1 MKVIISYK
9 NPQQDSHTW
18 IQDISSLDILV
29 DDAEATEIIV
39 DCTLCTFDYNNIGSI
54 LGKIMSKL
62 RLNGKIIIYEKD
74 IDIVCHNYN
83 KSGMNIQDLNSLIF
97 EDTPAVACLLN
108 TEVISDLL
116 KQAGLTIEE
125 KFVNNDTMQ
134 SIIIA
139 RRNKNAA

>member
-1 MKVIISYK
+1 MKVIISHK

>member
-1 MKVIISYK
+1 MKVIISHK

-29 DDAEATEIIV
+29 DNAEATEIIV

>member
-1 MKVIISYK
+1 MKVIISHK

-39 DCTLCTFDYNNIGSI
+39 DCTLCTFDYNNIGPI
-54 LGKIMSKL
+54 LSKIVSKL
-62 RLNGKIIIYEKD
+62 RLQGKVVVYEKD
-74 IDIVCHNYN
+74 IDMIRHNYN
-83 KSGMNIQDLNSLIF
+83 KPGMNIQDLNNLVF
-97 EDTPAVACLLN
+97 EETPAVACLLN

-125 KFVNNDTMQ
+125 KFINNDTMQ
-134 SIIIA
+134 SIVIA
-139 RRNKNAA
+139 RRDKNAA

>member
-1 MKVIISYK
+1 MKVIISHK
-9 NPQQDSHTW
+9 NPQQNSHTW
-18 IQDISSLDILV
+18 IQDISTLDVLV

-39 DCTLCTFDYNNIGSI
+39 DCALCTFNFANIGGI
-54 LGKIMSKL
+54 LNKIISKL
-62 RLNGKIIIYEKD
+62 RLDGKIIIYEKD
-74 IDIVCHNYN
+74 IDIVCYTYN

-97 EDTPAVACLLN
+97 EEVPAVASFLN

-116 KQAGLTIEE
+116 TQAGLTIEE

-139 RRNKNAA
+139 RRTKNAI